1 MSTIL
6 DVAREAG
13 VSHATVTRFF
23 NDPERLRPD
32 TRRRV
37 ARAVKELQYVPNAA
51 ARSLIS
57 RRSKLAALIVTDI
70 TSLFHTS
77 LIAGVQRVA
86 QERGYTLV
94 LADTGE
100 SIEREHE
107 VLKAMI
113 SHQVDGVILTPA
125 AGDDH
130 LLDLLRAHRVHMV
143 LADRELPGAN
153 LDTVRGDSHEGGRVL
168 TDHLIQQGFGRIAF
182 IGGQPGVSS
191 LEQRLAGYQ
200 TSMDAAAIDPLV
212 YLGRY
217 DTDSGEEI
225 VDRLVADNDLP
236 QAIVAASSRVALGI
250 LVALR
255 RHGVRVP
262 DDIAVTSID
271 DIESA
276 SMIDPFLTVAAQP
289 AFEIGQIA
297 MDMLLE
303 RVGGRDYPP
312 RKVTLPVNLIVRRS
326 SLMNGRPADR
336 MPVST

>member
-23 NDPERLRPD
+23 NEPERLRPD

-57 RRSKLAALIVTDI
+57 RRSRLAALIVTDI

-100 SIEREHE
+100 SVEREHE

-130 LLDLLRAHRVHMV
+130 LLDLLRAHGVHMV
-143 LADRELPGAN
+143 LADRELPGAS
-153 LDTVRGDSHEGGRVL
+153 LDTVRGDSQEGGRVL
-168 TDHLIQQGFGRIAF
+168 TDHLIQQGFRRIGF

-191 LEQRLAGYQ
+191 LEQRLAGYDS
-200 TSMDAAAIDPLV
+200 SMAAASLDPLV

-217 DTDSGEEI
+217 DADSGEEI
-225 VDRLVADNDLP
+225 VDQLVADDDLP

-326 SLMNGRPADR
+326 SLANGRPAAR
-336 MPVST
+336 TEVLT

>member
-23 NDPERLRPD
+23 NEPERLRPEM
-32 TRRRV
+32 RRRV

-77 LIAGVQRVA
+77 LIAGVQGVA
-86 QERGYTLV
+86 HDHGYTLV
-94 LADTGE
+94 LADTAE
-100 SIEREHE
+100 SIDREHE

-113 SHQVDGVILTPA
+113 SHQVDGVILTAA
-125 AGDDH
+125 AGEDH
-130 LLDLLRAHRVHMV
+130 LLDLLRAHGVHVV
-143 LADRELPGAN
+143 LADRELPGAAV
-153 LDTVRGDSHEGGRVL
+153 DTVVGDSFEGGWL
-168 TDHLIQQGFGRIAF
+168 LADHLIRQGFRRIAF

-191 LEQRLAGYQ
+191 LEQRLLGYRKAVV
-200 TSMDAAAIDPLV
+200 AASLEPLE

-217 DTDSGEEI
+217 DSESGKEI
-225 VDRLVADNDLP
+225 IDRLVAEASLP
-236 QAIVAASSRVALGI
+236 DAIVAASSKVALGI

-262 DDIAVTSID
+262 DDIAVSSID
-271 DIESA
+271 DIEAA
-276 SMIDPFLTVAAQP
+276 SMIDPFLTVVAQP

-297 MDMLLE
+297 MEMLLE
-303 RVGGRDYPP
+303 RVSGRDYPP
-312 RKVTLPVNLIVRRS
+312 RRVTLPVNLIVRRS
-326 SLMNGRPADR
+326 SGANGGP
-336 MPVST
+336 PSTQES